1 MANPAAPGNLELTKV
16 PDDGCRWVLPP
27 DIEGGPFPVFPCGV
41 DSSPVEIGVDE
52 VRCPKCGKHTPPMP
66 SASLLQILE
75 KWNEMVDGKRVD
87 HA

>member
-1 MANPAAPGNLELTKV
+1 MDQG

-41 DSSPVEIGVDE
+41 DGSPVEIGVDE

-87 HA
+87 HARST